1 MSQDIG
7 PDAERNAPEILDL
20 REELYASVESTFSE
34 ELESEDLI
42 KRGTITDLV
51 SLFRNEP
58 TAQDILTAL
67 ENIDS
72 EEGDPV
78 DA

>member
-1 MSQDIG
+1 MSQNNGQDS
-7 PDAERNAPEILDL
+7 ESNAPEVLDL

-34 ELESEDLI
+34 VLEGGDLL
-42 KRGTITDLV
+42 KGETITDLV

-58 TAQDILTAL
+58 TAQDILKVL

-72 EEGDPV
+72 EEGDSV